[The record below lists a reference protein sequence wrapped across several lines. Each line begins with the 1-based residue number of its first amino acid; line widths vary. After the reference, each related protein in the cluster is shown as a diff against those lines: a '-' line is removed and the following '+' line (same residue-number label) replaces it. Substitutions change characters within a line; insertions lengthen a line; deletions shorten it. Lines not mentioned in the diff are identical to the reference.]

1 MNAKMQYNIDPIH
14 MAIAQNAQISFLYF
28 DYVIG
33 RNYVKERHYM
43 NKKERYIASPWA
55 MVYTDDNYYLLAY
68 HDGKMKHFRVDR
80 MEDVKIVTIE
90 QNGLEVIV
98 PREGREEFEKKDM
111 SAYTNYTFSMYGG
124 EIVPV
129 TMVFQNR
136 MLNTVIDRF
145 GKEVLAIPEDK
156 THFRITVPVAVSQQF
171 FGWVFG
177 LGKAVRIVG
186 PEAVVEKMKKALSDI
201 TERYPET

>member
-1 MNAKMQYNIDPIH
+1 
-14 MAIAQNAQISFLYF
+14 
-28 DYVIG
+28 
-33 RNYVKERHYM
+33 
-43 NKKERYIASPWA
+43 
-55 MVYTDDNYYLLAY
+55 
-68 HDGKMKHFRVDR
+68 
-80 MEDVKIVTIE
+80 MEDVKSVTIE

-145 GKEVLAIPEDK
+145 GKDVLAIPEDK

-186 PEAVVEKMKKALSDI
+186 PEAVVEQMKKALSDI